1 MANKSEDNQMKNEEY
16 WNKRASTY
24 DKHVIVEYAD
34 ANEQTVSKSLAYLKE
49 SDEMLEVACGTGV
62 MTLGLADHVGHITAV
77 DISSCMLDQLRQK
90 ANGSYTNLSLMHS
103 DVFDH
108 ELDGKQFDVVAAYNV
123 LLYMENIGEVLARVH
138 SLLKPGGIF
147 LSATDCVGGLDNED
161 AAEKRRR
168 VEKGELSFVGFFTP
182 DQLAK
187 TIEKAGFTVLESENI
202 HEGTPNQF
210 IAARKI

>member
-49 SDEMLEVACGTGV
+49 SDEMLEIACGTGV
-62 MTLGLADHVGHITAV
+62 MTLGIAGHVGHITGI
-77 DISSCMLDQLRQK
+77 DISSGMLDRLREK
-90 ANGSYTNLSLMHS
+90 AKGYNNLTLKHT

-108 ELDGKQFDVVAAYNV
+108 EFDDKRFDVIAAYNV
-123 LLYMENIGEVLARVH
+123 LLYMENVDEVLQRIH
-138 SLLKPGGIF
+138 GLLKPEGMF
-147 LSATDCVGGLDNED
+147 LSATDCVGGLDNAD
-161 AAEKRRR
+161 AAEKKRR

>member
-1 MANKSEDNQMKNEEY
+1 MKNEEY

-24 DKHVIVEYAD
+24 DEHVIVEYAD
-34 ANEQTVSKSLAYLKE
+34 ANEQTVSRSLKYCKE
-49 SDEMLEVACGTGV
+49 TYEVLEIACGTGV

-77 DISSCMLDQLRQK
+77 DISSGMLDQLRQK
-90 ANGSYTNLSLMHS
+90 AKGVYTNLSLMHS

-108 ELDGKQFDVVAAYNV
+108 KLDGKQFDVVAAYNV
-123 LLYMENIGEVLARVH
+123 LLYMENIDEVLARVH
-138 SLLKPGGIF
+138 SLLKPGGVF

-161 AAEKRRR
+161 AEEKRRR

-182 DQLAK
+182 GELED
-187 TIEKAGFTVLESENI
+187 IIGSAGFTILESANI